1 MVLSVGIEEPT
12 DHALVLRAMLFGF
25 AFEELDATLGQ
36 GERDLYALFVQNQF
50 LWFGQKVRNDF
61 QSSQRLV
68 RVFDFR
74 AHKFSFLCAKI
85 QRQ

>member
-1 MVLSVGIEEPT
+1 MVLSVGIEETANHP
-12 DHALVLRAMLFGF
+12 LVLCAMDFGF
-25 AFEELDATLGQ
+25 ALEKLDATLGQ
-36 GERDLYALFVQNQF
+36 GKRDLYALFAQNQLF
-50 LWFGQKVRNDF
+50 WFGQKVRDDF

-74 AHKFSFLCAKI
+74 AHRFSFLCANI

>member
-1 MVLSVGIEEPT
+1 MVLSVGIEETANHP
-12 DHALVLRAMLFGF
+12 LVLRAMDF
-25 AFEELDATLGQ
+25 AFAFKELDATLGQ
-36 GERDLYALFVQNQF
+36 GKRDLYALFVQNQLF
-50 LWFGQKVRNDF
+50 WFGQKVRNDF

-74 AHKFSFLCAKI
+74 AHKFSFLYAKI